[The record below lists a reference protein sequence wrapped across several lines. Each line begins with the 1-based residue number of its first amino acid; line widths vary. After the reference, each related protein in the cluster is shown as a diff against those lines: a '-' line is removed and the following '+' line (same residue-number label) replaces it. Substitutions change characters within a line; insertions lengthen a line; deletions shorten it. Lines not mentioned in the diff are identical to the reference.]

1 MNRQRDI
8 FQEGLVNMRE
18 IYEESLQHLENSVMS
33 LADDVYRTIEKSIN
47 VLSDDNKDIAREII
61 ASDVHINAKESDIED
76 QIISL
81 ITKQQPIAT
90 DLRMILSS
98 NKIASELE
106 RMGDNASN
114 IAKIRKRVKIED
126 TYILARL
133 KTMGKLSML
142 MLADLKEAYAS
153 QDVNLVK
160 EIIERDNDI
169 DDLYKEII
177 NSSYLIDND
186 PYISGQA
193 HLAGRYL
200 ERIGDHITN
209 IAESVYFTI
218 TGERFS

>member
-1 MNRQRDI
+1 
-8 FQEGLVNMRE
+8 MRE
-18 IYEESLQHLENSVMS
+18 IYEESLQHLEQTVLK
-33 LADDVYRTIEKSIN
+33 LADEVYRTIEKSID
-47 VLSDDNKDIAREII
+47 VLSDNDKTVAREII
-61 ASDVHINAKESDIED
+61 HNDHVINAMESDIDD

-90 DLRMILSS
+90 DLRMILSC
-98 NKIASELE
+98 NKISSELE
-106 RMGDNASN
+106 RMGDNAAN
-114 IAKIRKRVKIED
+114 IAKIRKRVKFED
-126 TYILARL
+126 AYILARL

-142 MLADLKEAYAS
+142 MLADLKEAYNNK
-153 QDVNLVK
+153 DVSLVK

-209 IAESVYFTI
+209 IAESLYFTI
-218 TGERFS
+218 TGERFDQITN